1 MAGEH
6 RIVNSVFSG
15 NTFQAVNYTS
25 VATGSDVK
33 PRLTVERCKIMD
45 TQATT
50 SNKLQK
56 SAISLE
62 IQDNNFTLANNFI
75 SGNLLGAIR
84 ASLGRSAGSNLQ
96 RSLIFGN
103 TFLRNANG
111 TIVLEQK
118 AGMNS
123 NSSFVSVVGN
133 TFESN
138 LGYGST
144 VKISEIQS
152 NVLDNVFYNNSGLY
166 SAEYDFTGA
175 WSKRQKCESN
185 TFFLNK
191 GLGQNY
197 GVTVLSKGPMKYHKN
212 NLKNPSNLYEF
223 SSARQ
228 DAADPIDAI
237 GNWWGLGTPDA
248 VGLRI
253 YEKEDDYRLASVDY
267 KPFMKLPP
275 RHILS
280 RK

>member
-1 MAGEH
+1 ML
-6 RIVNSVFSG
+6 S
-15 NTFQAVNYTS
+15 
-25 VATGSDVK
+25 
-33 PRLTVERCKIMD
+33 
-45 TQATT
+45 
-50 SNKLQK
+50 
-56 SAISLE
+56 
-62 IQDNNFTLANNFI
+62 NFTLANDFI

-84 ASLGRSAGSNLQ
+84 ASVGRSAGSNLQ
-96 RSLIFGN
+96 RSLIFEN

-111 TIVLEQK
+111 TIVLEQR

-138 LGYGST
+138 LGYDST

-152 NVLDNVFYNNSGLY
+152 NVLDNFFYNNSGLY
-166 SAEYDFTGA
+166 SVEYDFTGA
-175 WSKRQKCESN
+175 WSKRQKCES
-185 TFFLNK
+185 
-191 GLGQNY
+191 
-197 GVTVLSKGPMKYHKN
+197 
-212 NLKNPSNLYEF
+212 
-223 SSARQ
+223 
-228 DAADPIDAI
+228 
-237 GNWWGLGTPDA
+237 WWGLGTPDA